1 MFYRLDN
8 NQNASI
14 MRDTGS
20 LAWALTSSDIDG
32 LVVIN
37 KNTTPTPTNTTT
49 TSTSGSSIESS
60 TTTSSSSYMFYDIPH
75 DIAEI
80 PLSRIPTFR
89 GGLLVLSHDGEAVMR
104 NGVEIDNSDKIC
116 SIPAHSII
124 YASERRLNSSNIP
137 RYKIYFEG
145 KTGWISERMRGSTED
160 TMLSRYLATTKEEEE
175 EYINKAIQDAYTLNV
190 TDRIVWEESRSIQ
203 EAVDLWRNKV
213 ISKGFG
219 ALLDSWT
226 SHRIMTDSKI
236 VPIGYSFNDYIRRS
250 STHDGVRQWSV
261 EDDMQLS
268 EFLSKTALK
277 EGILPHNLSVTL
289 VKKAL
294 VSLVSFS
301 NITGGGN
308 SGISGGGSNTKGS
321 SSSVSVLVS
330 VDPDRI
336 VARASL
342 IRVANRVIGHALPYF
357 NTSLPEEMWRAQ
369 CTGVTAD
376 IDIVPT
382 SFNGSET
389 SGGGGGGES
398 EDGSG
403 VSTWSPPC
411 LARRLRSFRRL
422 LFNQTKGAYWDSV
435 LEATTTPTSL
445 HQDEYEDPRE
455 IHTVSINRVKAVS
468 SRLSTITNL
477 TDRVKQTVFGQLKDS
492 MKKWTD
498 ASFRRAYLGK
508 GHGGQKR
515 AFKVKFLGEG
525 VNDYGGPYRA
535 VFEQVGAYVYVLVY
549 ITIDTKI

>member
-1 MFYRLDN
+1 
-8 NQNASI
+8 